1 MTWRQV
7 ERLDRWLDCGA
18 CVWILGWLALMSI
31 WGIPLLTRVCI
42 MAGWLVV
49 LYPLYRA
56 HRWCKRRLK
65 GEG

>member
-31 WGIPLLTRVCI
+31 WGIPLLTRVTR
-42 MAGWLVV
+42 
-49 LYPLYRA
+49 P
-56 HRWCKRRLK
+56 
-65 GEG
+65 E